1 MAPSTNRAEECIHP
15 NRKWDLEL
23 KIMTR
28 ATDIMRRP
36 RPHAVMRAHSNRPR
50 ARIARTRF
58 FDVGGGSAADPTPK
72 LGELEGGNVV
82 SLPPSLLL
90 NPEVDHRRRGKVERS

>member
-1 MAPSTNRAEECIHP
+1 
-15 NRKWDLEL
+15 
-23 KIMTR
+23 
-28 ATDIMRRP
+28 MRRP

-72 LGELEGGNVV
+72 LGELERRTSFLSHLLCCSTPKSITGG
-82 SLPPSLLL
+82 
-90 NPEVDHRRRGKVERS
+90 EERSNAREGTNAVNE